1 MSYVLE
7 QFMWSYQQPF
17 QISLKFFAERLFEKI
32 DPSLKPKVFLIGI
45 LCKDLKNR
53 HQVCLE
59 PEDCGYSQPD
69 FANVKELA
77 TQLEEVD
84 AETRIFHSHPIAQE
98 NHDIRIKNNSLREAI
113 QKIIDRD
120 ALYSNLL
127 TYVSYPIEKEG
138 YSIFVILQLT
148 KSAYESHYR
157 LTKDKFMDRY
167 SISVSLIN
175 SIIAKFLEVS
185 SCELYVPD
193 AGAGLEFSKY
203 EGVEIIKSAG
213 NSFMYT
219 VSSKGN
225 SLYGLHGLFEACN
238 IISSLKY
245 EGEEGF
251 GGLVIAPKD
260 HQNIRMTLIL
270 ENPIRLSDHR
280 KTRKFLELADDKHY
294 LISDSVLIYGIG
306 QITGNYNPIHEN
318 LFVIKFTRHYQ
329 WEVSHAE
336 NCMMKVA
343 YNQPFLPENKIN
355 RDKFFSDLS
364 RTFKNIKK
372 KAIDTLWEIVLE
384 AVKQH
389 RGTLILISSGAEKEA
404 IRLSSQCFIIEP
416 VKLDDILTRKLTSID
431 GAVLLSPDGIC
442 HAIGV
447 ILDGMATSK
456 GDSARGARF
465 NSAIRYYEAT
475 KNQYDSIMVIISED
489 GMVDIIPSLRPQV
502 KRTSIAKQVEKLR
515 LINNSGEEISIKSF
529 NVTMDWLEQHR
540 FYLSGEQCKEINH
553 LRSEVDK
560 KLDSQTKEGFIRMVR
575 NDLAPN
581 AEMNDTYFL

>member
-1 MSYVLE
+1 M
-7 QFMWSYQQPF
+7 
-17 QISLKFFAERLFEKI
+17 
-32 DPSLKPKVFLIGI
+32 
-45 LCKDLKNR
+45 
-53 HQVCLE
+53 
-59 PEDCGYSQPD
+59 
-69 FANVKELA
+69 
-77 TQLEEVD
+77 
-84 AETRIFHSHPIAQE
+84 
-98 NHDIRIKNNSLREAI
+98 
-113 QKIIDRD
+113 
-120 ALYSNLL
+120 
-127 TYVSYPIEKEG
+127 
-138 YSIFVILQLT
+138 
-148 KSAYESHYR
+148 
-157 LTKDKFMDRY
+157 
-167 SISVSLIN
+167 
-175 SIIAKFLEVS
+175 
-185 SCELYVPD
+185 
-193 AGAGLEFSKY
+193 
-203 EGVEIIKSAG
+203 
-213 NSFMYT
+213 
-219 VSSKGN
+219 
-225 SLYGLHGLFEACN
+225 
-238 IISSLKY
+238 
-245 EGEEGF
+245 
-251 GGLVIAPKD
+251 
-260 HQNIRMTLIL
+260 
-270 ENPIRLSDHR
+270 
-280 KTRKFLELADDKHY
+280 
-294 LISDSVLIYGIG
+294 
-306 QITGNYNPIHEN
+306 
-318 LFVIKFTRHYQ
+318 
-329 WEVSHAE
+329 
-336 NCMMKVA
+336 
-343 YNQPFLPENKIN
+343 
-355 RDKFFSDLS
+355 
-364 RTFKNIKK
+364 
-372 KAIDTLWEIVLE
+372 WEIVLE